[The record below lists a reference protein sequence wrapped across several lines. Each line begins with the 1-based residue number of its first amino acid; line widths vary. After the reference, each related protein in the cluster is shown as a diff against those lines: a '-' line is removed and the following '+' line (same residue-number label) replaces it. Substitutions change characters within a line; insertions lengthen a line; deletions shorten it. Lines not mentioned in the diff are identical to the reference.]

1 MGAQFPKRLARAA
14 ALAAGAASLWGIL
27 QSDLAQAAINALTVA
42 LVAGLLVFGPRRT
55 DPLKSTR
62 WLLLGA
68 LGVTCAASVMAL
80 GYEAVTGHQ
89 PPRPWVGDWV
99 ALLYAPLTIGALL
112 VVPPGPRSTGYRAR
126 ALADAF
132 LALTSLWYLVAA
144 LGRHHFG
151 LSFSGQLGHATA
163 FAYAAG
169 DVCVIATALTVL
181 SRCAPTVTRTV
192 GGIAAGVAAA
202 AANDIWLLVSRSS
215 PYAAGPAL
223 LFQMALLLFVTAA
236 ALPAPRPRPRPRAT
250 LIALGTAPF
259 VPLFACMF
267 ETLDLVLRGR
277 GIPPLQVLPALMV
290 AIALTVRAYVSSNE
304 KQRLLDR
311 LREREA
317 GLEAALRRDPLTG
330 LANRLGL
337 MERLDAVL
345 EDPRRSPA
353 AVALVDLN
361 DFKLINDSRGHAV
374 GDDLLRQ
381 TAHRLGAAV
390 RSDDLVARLGG
401 DEFAVVATGMSPAQR
416 DGFAARLL
424 HAFGEPIDAG
434 GQHLTV
440 SASIGVVFAASATTA
455 AELLAQADAAM
466 YRGKDGARAGTT
478 VTVLDEDGRTDITR
492 HLQIRDAV
500 ADPRLEQFHVH
511 YQPVVELDSGTVRGF
526 EALLRWT
533 HPELGTIAPDAFVP
547 LAEQAGSIVEL
558 GWHVLLTA
566 TRDLARLQQAYPDHP
581 LLIAVN
587 VSPHQ
592 LTQENFTEQALARLA
607 QHGVAPHQLVLEVT
621 ERAFATHLSQ
631 AAETLAGLA
640 SAGVRIAVDDFGT
653 GYSNLRY
660 LQRLHPTSV
669 KLDRSFVGELPG
681 CESTRRLIA
690 AVAVMT
696 ATLGLPLVAE
706 GIETE
711 AQLATLRAMGCPL
724 GQGYLFSP
732 PVPLE
737 EAERLLS
744 TGWAVS
750 DSMIAAA
757 RSISSSAATTAS
769 LT

>member
-1 MGAQFPKRLARAA
+1 
-14 ALAAGAASLWGIL
+14 
-27 QSDLAQAAINALTVA
+27 
-42 LVAGLLVFGPRRT
+42 
-55 DPLKSTR
+55 
-62 WLLLGA
+62 
-68 LGVTCAASVMAL
+68 
-80 GYEAVTGHQ
+80 
-89 PPRPWVGDWV
+89 
-99 ALLYAPLTIGALL
+99 
-112 VVPPGPRSTGYRAR
+112 
-126 ALADAF
+126 
-132 LALTSLWYLVAA
+132 
-144 LGRHHFG
+144 
-151 LSFSGQLGHATA
+151 
-163 FAYAAG
+163 
-169 DVCVIATALTVL
+169 
-181 SRCAPTVTRTV
+181 
-192 GGIAAGVAAA
+192 
-202 AANDIWLLVSRSS
+202 
-215 PYAAGPAL
+215 
-223 LFQMALLLFVTAA
+223 
-236 ALPAPRPRPRPRAT
+236 
-250 LIALGTAPF
+250 
-259 VPLFACMF
+259 
-267 ETLDLVLRGR
+267 
-277 GIPPLQVLPALMV
+277 
-290 AIALTVRAYVSSNE
+290 
-304 KQRLLDR
+304 
-311 LREREA
+311 
-317 GLEAALRRDPLTG
+317 
-330 LANRLGL
+330 
-337 MERLDAVL
+337 
-345 EDPRRSPA
+345 
-353 AVALVDLN
+353 
-361 DFKLINDSRGHAV
+361 
-374 GDDLLRQ
+374 
-381 TAHRLGAAV
+381 
-390 RSDDLVARLGG
+390 
-401 DEFAVVATGMSPAQR
+401 VVATGMSPAQR

-533 HPELGTIAPDAFVP
+533 HPELGAIAPDAFVP

-757 RSISSSAATTAS
+757 RSISSSPATTAS